1 MTDPV
6 VSGAVGTAD
15 RRLLAREA
23 MLSTAVAA
31 SLAAFLLWATPP
43 GVDWAAH
50 AYQRTFLLQHGFQ
63 IWNNFWYA
71 GRYSF
76 ITYSLIY
83 YPLAALLGIKVLA
96 LASIASAAMVFSIVM
111 FEQWGPAS
119 RVSSR
124 SFAVL
129 WVGIIGAAAFPFALA
144 VSFALLAIWALQ
156 EGRRGRFALC
166 AILTLAASP
175 LAFMLLMILMAGV
188 VLSRRSIRNVGA
200 QVAILAGCCLGEL
213 LIYRLFGDGGR
224 FPFETLQL
232 LAGITFAVLGLVM
245 TRGVATAK
253 PLRGLFW
260 IYLVAV
266 LAAYVV
272 PSSVGSNIERIRY
285 LALPLALIVVALRQW
300 RPLWMVVPVI
310 VLAAIWNMT
319 PIVASFAR
327 ANTDPEASLAYWQPG
342 IDYLHAHLSPSYRVE
357 VVDTAEHWPAAY
369 LPDAGIPIVRGW
381 YRQSD
386 FPQNEVLYDP
396 KLAVAPYEAWLKR
409 MGVRYVLLSDAPAD
423 YSSRGEAALI
433 RSGRTHLVPVY
444 STAHLAV
451 YELPNAKPLIVGPAA
466 ATVLWMYPSRI
477 VAVVDAPGTY
487 RVKVRWSPYW
497 RASSGCVSKTDD
509 GMTRLS
515 VRHPGLVEL
524 DFRLSVG
531 GSLQTL
537 AGLSPERRCN
547 P

>member
-1 MTDPV
+1 
-6 VSGAVGTAD
+6 VSTAD

-23 MLSTAVAA
+23 MLSTAIAA

-43 GVDWAAH
+43 GIDWAAH

-63 IWNNFWYA
+63 MWNNFWYA

-83 YPLAALLGIKVLA
+83 YPLAVLFGIKVLA
-96 LASIASAAMVFSIVM
+96 LASIASAATIFSIVVYR
-111 FEQWGPAS
+111 QWGSDS

-144 VSFALLAIWALQ
+144 MSFALLSIWALQ
-156 EGRRGRFALC
+156 QGRRGRFALG

-175 LAFMLLMILMAGV
+175 LAFMMLTIVMAGI
-188 VLSRRSIRNVGA
+188 VLSRRSIRNVGVPIA
-200 QVAILAGCCLGEL
+200 IVASCIAGEL

-224 FPFETLQL
+224 FPFPALQL
-232 LAGITFAVLGLVM
+232 LPSVGFAVLGLLV

-266 LAAYVV
+266 LVVYVV
-272 PSSVGSNIERIRY
+272 PSSIGSNIERVRY
-285 LALPLALIVVALRQW
+285 FALPLALIALALRRW
-300 RPLWMVVPVI
+300 RPLWVVVPVI
-310 VLAAIWNMT
+310 LLTGAWNVA
-319 PIVASFAR
+319 PIISSFAR
-327 ANTDPEASLAYWQPG
+327 ANTDPEASLPYWQPG

-357 VVDTAEHWPAAY
+357 AVDTAEHWPAAY

-386 FPQNEVLYDP
+386 FPQNELLYDP
-396 KLAVAPYEAWLKR
+396 KLAVGTYEAWLKS
-409 MGVRYVLLSDAPAD
+409 MGVKYVLLSDAPVD
-423 YSSRGEAALI
+423 YSARAEAALI
-433 RSGRTHLVPVY
+433 RSGRTHLRLVY
-444 STAHLAV
+444 WTAHLLV
-451 YELPNAKPLIVGPAA
+451 YELPNPKPLIVGPAP
-466 ATVLWMYPSRI
+466 ATVLWMYPERI
-477 VAVVDAPGTY
+477 VAVFDVPGTY
-487 RVKVRWSPYW
+487 RVKLRWSPYW
-497 RASSGCVSKTDD
+497 RASSGCVSKAKD
-509 GMTRLS
+509 GMTFLT
-515 VRHPGLVEL
+515 VRHAGLVEL
-524 DFRLSVG
+524 GFRLSVG

-537 AGLSPERRCN
+537 AGLSPQQRCT